1 MRTTGYGTTR
11 SGTMA
16 YRAYARTRNQRIG
29 YAQLMLVSVAT
40 AGLIGLGVGVGVA
53 SLDRPLAGRHCS
65 GPDVTTHDATGLT
78 LSCGPAS
85 TGNRE
90 LVWPYA
96 PAS

>member
-16 YRAYARTRNQRIG
+16 YRAYTRTRNQRIG
-29 YAQLMLVSVAT
+29 YARLMLVSVAT
-40 AGLIGLGVGVGVA
+40 AGLIGLGVGVA
-53 SLDRPLAGRHCS
+53 SLDRPLAGRHCFV
-65 GPDVTTHDATGLT
+65 PDVTTHDATGLT

-85 TGNRE
+85 TGNRD
-90 LVWPYA
+90 LVWQYA

>member
-1 MRTTGYGTTR
+1 MRTTGYRTTR

-29 YAQLMLVSVAT
+29 YARLVLVSVAT

-65 GPDVTTHDATGLT
+65 VPDVTMHDATGLT
-78 LSCGPAS
+78 LSCNPVS
-85 TGNRE
+85 TGTGE
-90 LVWPYA
+90 LVWQYV

>member
-16 YRAYARTRNQRIG
+16 YRAYTRTRNQRIG
-29 YAQLMLVSVAT
+29 YARLMLVSVAT
-40 AGLIGLGVGVGVA
+40 AGLIGIGVGVA
-53 SLDRPLAGRHCS
+53 SLDRPLAGRQCFV
-65 GPDVTTHDATGLT
+65 PDVTTHDATGLT

-90 LVWPYA
+90 LVWQYA

>member
-1 MRTTGYGTTR
+1 MRTTGYRTTR
-11 SGTMA
+11 SGAMA

-29 YAQLMLVSVAT
+29 YARLMLVSVAT
-40 AGLIGLGVGVGVA
+40 AGLIGIGVGVA
-53 SLDRPLAGRHCS
+53 ALDRPLAGRHCS
-65 GPDVTTHDATGLT
+65 VPEATTHDATGLT

-90 LVWPYA
+90 LVWRYV